1 MAMLSSGD
9 ESQCATPCRKQMMK
23 DSQGRDQ
30 SKRARSLLDG
40 DGVLKLRDPEEHEG
54 EEEEEED
61 GRDTD
66 RGLQSD
72 REEKALQT
80 KVGEGRMG
88 QHTDSRYVAKSERSG
103 RHTVNTI
110 HAMKKRPRAD

>member
-1 MAMLSSGD
+1 M
-9 ESQCATPCRKQMMK
+9 
-23 DSQGRDQ
+23 
-30 SKRARSLLDG
+30 
-40 DGVLKLRDPEEHEG
+40 KLRDPEEHEG

-80 KVGEGRMG
+80 KVGDGRMG
-88 QHTDSRYVAKSERSG
+88 QHTPTQETSR
-103 RHTVNTI
+103 
-110 HAMKKRPRAD
+110 RARGVEDAQ

>member
-1 MAMLSSGD
+1 MI
-9 ESQCATPCRKQMMK
+9 K

-88 QHTDSRYVAKSERSG
+88 QHTDSRGSR
-103 RHTVNTI
+103 
-110 HAMKKRPRAD
+110 RARGVEDAQ